1 MRVTSFI
8 LKSLYPFRIYL
19 LGPLLIMLI
28 YSIDISVRPYLMK
41 VLIDTASSTEG
52 PEAVEQ
58 LWPIASYFIAV
69 QFFIPLC
76 WRVNDWCMLRFEPA
90 LKNHIAKTAF
100 ETVSKQ
106 DTRFFNEHFTGSLSA
121 KINDLAGYI
130 PPIISAFINHYLTTA
145 LTILFAMYILA
156 KVHIWFT
163 VAIFIWSAFVI
174 TIGRFTAERF
184 SQLANKTAEAL
195 TKIMGQIVDAFG
207 NNSSVRLFAR
217 QNYEVKRLAQMQ
229 KGYLIA
235 SQERRWF
242 MLKFY
247 TFQGFSFSIYQTVC
261 LSMLIHLFGKSLVTA
276 GDFVLILTVNFWII
290 DSLWQLTEQMRDLS
304 ENWGI
309 VDQALQTLFV
319 PHDIQD
325 KPNAKPLEV
334 KNGEIVFQDVAFQY
348 KGTKPFFHQ
357 NFLKI
362 PAGYKVGLVG
372 TSGSGKSTFVNLIL
386 RLYDV
391 TSGKIL
397 IDGQEIKEVTQASL
411 RQAISMIPQDPSL
424 FHRSIME
431 NIRYGKLDAT
441 DQEVI
446 EAAKLA
452 SCHEFIEPMPQKY
465 ETIVGERG
473 VKLSGGQRQR
483 IAIAR
488 AILKNAPILILDEA
502 TSQLDSITEK
512 KIQDS
517 VEHLM
522 RDKTAIIIAHRLST
536 LMQMDRILV
545 FQKGKIIE
553 EGTHAELLSRSGI
566 YASLWQEQ
574 VGGFFNRERRMPQIP
589 ATHTPY

>member
-19 LGPLLIMLI
+19 FGPLLIMLI
-28 YSIDISVRPYLMK
+28 YSIDVSVRPYLMK
-41 VLIDTASSTEG
+41 VLIDTASSKEG
-52 PEAVEQ
+52 AEAVSE
-58 LWPIASYFIAV
+58 LWPIAFYFIGI

-130 PPIISAFINHYLTTA
+130 PPIINAFIVHYLTTA
-145 LTILFAMYILA
+145 LTILFAMYLLA

-163 VAIFIWSAFVI
+163 IAISIWSAFVVI
-174 TIGRFTAERF
+174 IGRATVERF
-184 SQLANKTAEAL
+184 SQLATRTAEAL

-207 NNSSVRLFAR
+207 NNFSVRLFAR
-217 QNYEVKRLAQMQ
+217 QNYEVKRLAEMQ
-229 KGYLIA
+229 KGYLKA

-247 TFQGFSFSIYQTVC
+247 TFQGFSFSIYQTAC
-261 LSMLIHLFGKSLVTA
+261 LTMLIYLFGKGLVTP

-304 ENWGI
+304 ENWGV

-325 KPNAKPLEV
+325 NPDAKSMEV
-334 KNGEIVFQDVAFQY
+334 KGGEIVFQDVNFQY
-348 KGTKPFFHQ
+348 KGSKPFFQ
-357 NFLKI
+357 QSYVKI
-362 PAGYKVGLVG
+362 RAGSKVGLVG
-372 TSGSGKSTFVNLIL
+372 ASGSGKTTFVNLIL

-391 TSGKIL
+391 TSGKIM
-397 IDGQEIKEVTQASL
+397 IDGQDIKDVTQASL
-411 RQAISMIPQDPSL
+411 RQSISMIPQDPSL

-441 DQEVI
+441 DEEVF

-452 SCHEFIEPMPQKY
+452 SCHEFIENLPQKY

-512 KIQDS
+512 KIQNS
-517 VEHLM
+517 VEHLILG
-522 RDKTAIIIAHRLST
+522 KTAIIIAHRLST
-536 LMQMDRILV
+536 LLQMDRILV
-545 FQKGKIIE
+545 FHKGKIIE
-553 EGTHAELLSRSGI
+553 EGTHRDLLLRSGI
-566 YASLWQEQ
+566 YAALWQEQ
-574 VGGFFNRERRMPQIP
+574 VGGFFTEASSIPQIVVP
-589 ATHTPY
+589 QGY